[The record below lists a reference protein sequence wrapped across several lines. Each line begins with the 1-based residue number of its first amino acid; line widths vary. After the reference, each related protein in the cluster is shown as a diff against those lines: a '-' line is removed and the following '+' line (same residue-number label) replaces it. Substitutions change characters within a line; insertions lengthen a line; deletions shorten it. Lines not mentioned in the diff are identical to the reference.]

1 MKLKFALGEVLP
13 SLHSMPWEPFG
24 APISVSAGGDRKAP
38 HCMHGNTKRLGP
50 CIRGS
55 HVWIDSFHRLQA
67 PTSLGMEVRMSM
79 QCALMTRIQIATQ
92 ERFGAVED
100 LQAQHA
106 GLPHERNGLHQSV
119 ERLSQQLK
127 SRVATTELQE
137 AQSEAEIKRLTT
149 QLALQQEAQQSA
161 RHELESVVEQLKG
174 AEGKHAA
181 VVRER
186 DSLHVHVLG
195 LEVALDSKS
204 AHAGSLSEEKW
215 QLSRQLAL
223 QREAQESA
231 RHELQSVVEQL
242 KGAEERHAAVVR
254 ERDGLQI
261 HVLGL
266 NEQLKSWAA
275 HTGLQEAGLGT
286 QIQQLRMELQQAAKV
301 QAEVL
306 DNAHQYMQ
314 LQGTQQDALA
324 ENHAHQADTVI
335 PTLGADHSAA
345 DEAPGADGDTED
357 ASDGK
362 DMGPADEYTGQFA
375 ALRRESEA
383 KAEAAWNR
391 LKACMGAMHVRWR
404 QHRPAG
410 PERQWPLLA
419 TLLLESH
426 QLSAEIMAR
435 AAWVAANHRLLRKV
449 QACPGWDSAM
459 QHDRHLQK
467 NIDDLLDQVDRERH
481 EKRWPWAPEPDLDL
495 LVATLAEWPG
505 GESKLRQVLEQQYGK
520 KTKLSWHVD
529 NVLGTIRAVSHAL
542 KNEMQRNDLGP
553 ASRCALM
560 RWCNHSDRYMLDF
573 KDASACDAA
582 KRKAALCNK
591 MVAYCT
597 AMYLSKASAFN
608 TLQGHVP
615 APQKLADAHAS
626 SGPPELAIGLAAKS
640 NVAGSAAVSTATTA
654 AASVESQAA
663 SSDDAEPSQAAAG
676 ASKTRPEATST
687 GVAAGPTDTCDLS
700 AEAKQY
706 NMKEPE
712 LVSCHSPNRVLFT
725 GPCTSQTR
733 SLHWIL
739 GPNLPRPSGLGS
751 IRHSHIS

>member
-1 MKLKFALGEVLP
+1 MK
-13 SLHSMPWEPFG
+13 
-24 APISVSAGGDRKAP
+24 
-38 HCMHGNTKRLGP
+38 
-50 CIRGS
+50 
-55 HVWIDSFHRLQA
+55 
-67 PTSLGMEVRMSM
+67 
-79 QCALMTRIQIATQ
+79 
-92 ERFGAVED
+92 D

-106 GLPHERNGLHQSV
+106 GLSHERDGLHQGV

-127 SRVATTELQE
+127 SRAATTELQE
-137 AQSEAEIKRLTT
+137 AQSEAEIKRLSM

-174 AEGKHAA
+174 PEGKHAA

-186 DSLHVHVLG
+186 DSLNVHVLG

-231 RHELQSVVEQL
+231 RHELQSRVEQL
-242 KGAEERHAAVVR
+242 EGAEERHAAVVH

-266 NEQLKSWAA
+266 SEQLKSWAA
-275 HTGLQEAGLGT
+275 HTGLQEAGLGI
-286 QIQQLRMELQQAAKV
+286 QIQQLRMELQQAVKG

-306 DNAHQYMQ
+306 DKARPYMQ

-324 ENHAHQADTVI
+324 ENHAHRADTVVPI
-335 PTLGADHSAA
+335 PGADHSAA

-375 ALRRESEA
+375 ALLRESEA
-383 KAEAAWNR
+383 NLDAAWKR
-391 LKACMGAMHVRWR
+391 LKACMAAMHARWH
-404 QHRPAG
+404 QHQPAG

-426 QLSAEIMAR
+426 QLSADIMTR

-459 QHDRHLQK
+459 QHHHHLQTK
-467 NIDDLLDQVDRERH
+467 VDNLVDQVDRERH

-505 GESKLRQVLEQQYGK
+505 GECKLRQVQQQQHSK

-529 NVLGTIRAVSHAL
+529 NMLGTIRTVSHAL
-542 KNEMQRNDLGP
+542 KHEMQRNDLGP

-573 KDASACDAA
+573 KDASAGDAA
-582 KRKAALCNK
+582 KRKAALCDK

-597 AMYLSKASAFN
+597 AMYLSKASASD
-608 TLQGHVP
+608 TPQGHVP

-626 SGPPELAIGLAAKS
+626 SGSPELAVGLAAKS
-640 NVAGSAAVSTATTA
+640 DVAGSAAVPIATTA
-654 AASVESQAA
+654 AVSVGSQAA
-663 SSDDAEPSQAAAG
+663 SSDDAEPSQAVAG
-676 ASKTRPEATST
+676 ASKASPRATST
-687 GVAAGPTDTCDLS
+687 AVAAGTTGTCDLS

-706 NMKEPE
+706 NMEVSE

-725 GPCTSQTR
+725 GPCIPCTSQTR

-739 GPNLPRPSGLGS
+739 GPNLPRPSGLDS
-751 IRHSHIS
+751 I